1 LTYSGHTAEISK
13 VNFNSRGNLLMT
25 GSSDTTVR
33 LWDVE
38 TGKCTQVLEGHK
50 EEIFSCA
57 FNYDGNTII
66 TASKDNT
73 CRIWKANDKNTF
85 KEVKNKDED
94 KDNDIRRVD

>member
-1 LTYSGHTAEISK
+1 
-13 VNFNSRGNLLMT
+13 MT

-38 TGKCTQVLEGHK
+38 TGTCKQVLEGHK

-73 CRIWKANDKNTF
+73 CRIWK
-85 KEVKNKDED
+85 
-94 KDNDIRRVD
+94 DIADSLEQ